1 MPKDDTGPRILAFA
15 GSLRRGSLN
24 KKAVRAA
31 VPMARAAG
39 AVVTEIDLADFRMP
53 VYDGD
58 LEEKEGLPE
67 SVRKLKALMKSH
79 DGFLICTPEYN
90 SSIPGMLKNVI
101 DWASRSEEGEEQLA
115 CFAGKTAGLMS
126 ASPGSLGGIR
136 SLAVTRAILENLGTL
151 VVPAQ
156 VAIPKAHEAFAAD
169 GGFSDAKRGAAVRG
183 MVASLV
189 DIARRLRA

>member
-1 MPKDDTGPRILAFA
+1 MPNNETAPRLLAFA
-15 GSLRRGSLN
+15 GSLRKESLN
-24 KKAVRAA
+24 KKTLHAA

-39 AVVTEIDLADFRMP
+39 AEVTHIDLADFRMP

-58 LEEKEGLPE
+58 LEEKDGLPDA
-67 SVRKLKALMKSH
+67 VRKFKVLMKAH

-101 DWASRSEEGEEQLA
+101 DWASRSEEGEEALA
-115 CFAGKTAGLMS
+115 CFTGKTAGLMS
-126 ASPGSLGGIR
+126 ASPGMLGGIR
-136 SLAVTRAILENLGTL
+136 SLATVRAILENLGTI

-156 VAIPKAHEAFAAD
+156 VAIPKAHDAFSAD
-169 GGFSDAKRGAAVRG
+169 GTFGDAKRAAAVGR

-189 DIARRLRA
+189 DVTRRLKA